1 MKNCVSSIWRITAV
15 HKRLYRLPNKISVK
29 HCVKGVRIRSY
40 SGPHFPV
47 FGLKTDR
54 CGVSLSI
61 QSKCRKMRNRIT
73 PNKDTFYTVKLKMTH
88 FIKSIFLAGINTVLL
103 IENIKSL
110 WVWFSDHNAFSE
122 HVSKCCTELCINTE
136 NTEF

>member
-47 FGLKTDR
+47 FGLNTDR
-54 CGVSLSI
+54 YGVSLSI
-61 QSKCRKMRNRIT
+61 QSKCGKNADQNNSEQGHVLRSKAE
-73 PNKDTFYTVKLKMTH
+73 DDLLH
-88 FIKSIFLAGINTVLL
+88 QINFFGGHKYSV
-103 IENIKSL
+103 I
-110 WVWFSDHNAFSE
+110 D
-122 HVSKCCTELCINTE
+122 
-136 NTEF
+136 